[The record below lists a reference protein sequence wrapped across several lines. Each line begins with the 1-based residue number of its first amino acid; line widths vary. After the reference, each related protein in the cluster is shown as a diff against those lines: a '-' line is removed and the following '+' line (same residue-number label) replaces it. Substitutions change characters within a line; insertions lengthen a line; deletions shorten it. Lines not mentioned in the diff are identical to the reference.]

1 MIEKIRNSNTDQLF
15 DAILTLKDREECYAF
30 FDDLC
35 TKKELD
41 SMAQRLAVAKMLFD
55 KRVYSDIVSETGT
68 STATIS
74 RVNRSISNG
83 NDGYQKVFDRMQK

>member
-1 MIEKIRNSNTDQLF
+1 MIEKIRNENTNRLF
-15 DAILTLKDREECYAF
+15 QAILTLQNLDECYAF

-41 SMAQRLAVAKMLFD
+41 SLAQRLAVAKMLFD
-55 KRVYSDIVSETGT
+55 KRVYSEIVLETGT

-83 NDGYQKVFDRMQK
+83 NDGYQMVFDRMRK

>member
-1 MIEKIRNSNTDQLF
+1 MIEKIRNENTDRLF
-15 DAILTLKDREECYAF
+15 QAILTLQNLDECYAF

-41 SMAQRLAVAKMLFD
+41 SLAQRLAVAKMLFD
-55 KRVYSDIVSETGT
+55 KRVYSEIVLETGT

-83 NDGYQKVFDRMQK
+83 NDGYQMVFDRMRK